1 MGLGEQSKR
10 ARPSVRIMSYPDAL
24 PGEAKR
30 RKGLTVWFTGLSS
43 AGKTTIS
50 RSVYETLRSRGHRVE
65 WLDGDVVRRRLSKG
79 LGYSKE
85 DRDENIRRI
94 GFVAELLTRNGVIVL
109 VSAISPYRAVRDEMR
124 AAIGS
129 FLEVYVNAP
138 LEVCQ
143 KRDVNGV
150 YLRARTGQIH
160 QVTGIDDPYE
170 PPLAPEVVCAT
181 DRETLPESA
190 AKVLGAVDNY
200 RNSLNYAA
208 NSSRSVVDAAS

>member
-1 MGLGEQSKR
+1 
-10 ARPSVRIMSYPDAL
+10 
-24 PGEAKR
+24 
-30 RKGLTVWFTGLSS
+30 
-43 AGKTTIS
+43 
-50 RSVYETLRSRGHRVE
+50 
-65 WLDGDVVRRRLSKG
+65 
-79 LGYSKE
+79 
-85 DRDENIRRI
+85 
-94 GFVAELLTRNGVIVL
+94 VIVL